1 MKKLM
6 IAFSFMLF
14 VGSLA
19 AANNMEQ
26 PILKVVTVESKEQE
40 KGKFTEAV
48 ATNDVCTICVF
59 WKGGGACG
67 SGEDCK
73 EALECLLMN

>member
-19 AANNMEQ
+19 AANNVEQ
-26 PILKVVTVESKEQE
+26 PIQKVSTVESTRQE
-40 KGKFTEAV
+40 KDKTTKV
-48 ATNDVCTICVF
+48 LTTNESCVICL
-59 WKGGGACG
+59 WWPGGGACG
-67 SGEDCK
+67 AGEDCA
-73 EALECLLMN
+73 EALKCLLMD

>member
-19 AANNMEQ
+19 AANNMKQ
-26 PILKVVTVESKEQE
+26 PVQKLAKVEFTEQE
-40 KGKFTEAV
+40 KDKQIKV
-48 ATNDVCTICVF
+48 ATDVCTICT
-59 WKGGGACG
+59 WWPGGGACG
-67 SGEDCK
+67 SGEDCA
-73 EALECLLMN
+73 EALLCLLMN